1 MNKIMMFMMPAMS
14 IFFCYQYD
22 STFAFY
28 WIFSNVI
35 SLGITLILNATVFK
49 KMQQQMA
56 DGTFVQKPKQSKPLP
71 RR

>member
-1 MNKIMMFMMPAMS
+1 MS

-35 SLGITLILNATVFK
+35 SLAITLILNATVFK
-49 KMQQQMA
+49 KMQQQAVEVM
-56 DGTFVQKPKQSKPLP
+56 KK
-71 RR
+71 